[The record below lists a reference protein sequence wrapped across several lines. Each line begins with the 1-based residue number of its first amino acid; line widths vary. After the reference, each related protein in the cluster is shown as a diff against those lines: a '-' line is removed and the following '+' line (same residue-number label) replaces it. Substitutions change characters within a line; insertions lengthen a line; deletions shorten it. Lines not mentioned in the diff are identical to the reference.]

1 MECRTRA
8 KDLGVL
14 ARTLTF
20 NCQFVVGLT
29 TTRVFKV
36 SVLETVNRA
45 VLNEITLSLIDS
57 TILRPERLAV
67 E

>member
-1 MECRTRA
+1 
-8 KDLGVL
+8 L
-14 ARTLTF
+14 F

-57 TILRPERLAV
+57 TILRPERLTV

>member
-1 MECRTRA
+1 
-8 KDLGVL
+8 L
-14 ARTLTF
+14 F

-45 VLNEITLSLIDS
+45 VLNEITLGLIDS
-57 TILRPERLAV
+57 ILLRPERRSV